1 MLVHNCDEYSNTYD
15 SPGGADGII
24 ASVDSNGILDTVIT
38 AGEGTPKG
46 SVMFQDAMDA
56 LGSSVRGI
64 RGKWLSGSGELQDNL
79 DSFNAGIQSGLTP
92 QEAALNTFTGKM
104 AALNGFTNATIEST
118 VGPMGEYTS
127 ASVVFTR

>member
-1 MLVHNCDEYSNTYD
+1 MHNSGCGEFSSTYD
-15 SPGGADGII
+15 SPGGGDGIL
-24 ASVDSNGILDTVIT
+24 ASVDSQGILDTVIT
-38 AGEGTPKG
+38 VGKGTPSG

-56 LGSSVRGI
+56 LGSNVKGI

-104 AALNGFTNATIEST
+104 AARNGFTNAEIEST

-127 ASVVFTR
+127 ASVVFSR